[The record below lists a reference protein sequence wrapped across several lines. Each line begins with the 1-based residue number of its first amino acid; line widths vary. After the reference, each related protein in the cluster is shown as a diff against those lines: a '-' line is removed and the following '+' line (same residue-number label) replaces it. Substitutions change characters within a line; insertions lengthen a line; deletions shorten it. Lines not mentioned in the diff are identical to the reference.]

1 MIAVLARA
9 GCVYGLRR
17 RCRGLDDA
25 ARQDHPDL
33 GGPNT
38 ASIDLLDRDL
48 DLGRA
53 KPAGQALQP
62 LHRGARGNQGAQQ
75 HVATDT
81 GRRVE
86 DSKTSIRHRL
96 INMAE
101 AQTGGKSPGSRY
113 NQPAPVLNTTI
124 LSFSETAPEATSCRT
139 ASTAAPPS
147 GEKST
152 PVSRVASDAV
162 LAKASSVTATAPPA
176 LSRSARSI
184 KAPPNGA
191 GTRSPL
197 AMVHGSSQDSQRS
210 APASNALTT
219 GAQPVLCTVYI
230 RGSSSRTQPA

>member
-86 DSKTSIRHRL
+86 DSKTSISHRL

-113 NQPAPVLNTTI
+113 SQPAPVLNARI
-124 LSFSETAPEATSCRT
+124 WSSGRSCPLASSAATAA
-139 ASTAAPPS
+139 TAAPPS
-147 GEKST
+147 GLEST
-152 PVSRVASDAV
+152 PLSRVAKLASRSSAV
-162 LAKASSVTATAPPA
+162 SSTATAPPP
-176 LSRSARSI
+176 LARS
-184 KAPPNGA
+184 
-191 GTRSPL
+191 T
-197 AMVHGSSQDSQRS
+197 
-210 APASNALTT
+210 
-219 GAQPVLCTVYI
+219 
-230 RGSSSRTQPA
+230 